1 MHDLIRSSLLT
12 ACLLAVFHL
21 GAAPSAWADDPTP
34 PEPSGEPTE
43 EPTGEPQQDPMA
55 EEGDASG
62 AGTDSGSGDG
72 TDAAPKDAELGSGG
86 AALALS
92 DPSEGATAQQAHAL
106 DMALHYLLIGNAT
119 MAATAFQ
126 ELFDSGITDEQIVR
140 LVDERGISDKVERS
154 ITRGRSMEGTSAL
167 VVDFETR
174 LRQGARATSRNA
186 VRIEESV
193 AALNGSMRQQM
204 MARTRLISAGP
215 FAVPALLKVL
225 SDGSNAKASNAARAV
240 LVDLK
245 RLAVDPLCAAL
256 PSVDPSTQRKICEI
270 LGEIGYPSAQ
280 PFLLDL
286 ASKAETTADVRSA
299 ALRAYA
305 RLGGT
310 SQDVASQYTALARRY
325 FDQVPSLI
333 PYPSDSGNVI
343 WSHDAA
349 GGLVGTSVPTPVYCE
364 TMAVLLSRSALRI
377 DPNSSMAL
385 AVFIAAD
392 LRRSVLM
399 RLMNMDASEE
409 EDALRAELLKPRFS
423 PELLAT
429 AAGSTAGQMA
439 LGMALDASDVLLVR
453 ECLRVIAW
461 NSGASSLV
469 SPSKGRSPVVECLA
483 YADRRVRFDAALVL
497 ARSLPQVQFP
507 QDSSVVP
514 TLTSMLRSSGMTGAV
529 IATTEED
536 RQSLG
541 ARLVEVGMS
550 NALTGSSMG
559 EIEARLSQGQS
570 IDVLVVQ
577 GANAAV
583 QDIVRSAR
591 LARSTA
597 TAPVVVIANGQDA
610 TVLSQQYES
619 DPRVAV
625 FLASATNDQLRRAIE
640 AASGA
645 AGGLA
650 LSIEEMQQ
658 YSGQALA
665 ALRVIAESSSPV
677 FDIRDAE
684 SALSQ
689 GLSQGESGSDIAGMA
704 MVLAWIPTDSAQRAL
719 ADGALA
725 ATGEMQMVL
734 LDAVAA
740 SARKYG
746 NQLSQSQ
753 IAALKALLRSDD
765 AAVATAAAH
774 AYGALGLPASDVVQL
789 IVDPRG

>member
-1 MHDLIRSSLLT
+1 
-12 ACLLAVFHL
+12 
-21 GAAPSAWADDPTP
+21 
-34 PEPSGEPTE
+34 
-43 EPTGEPQQDPMA
+43 MA
-55 EEGDASG
+55 EESG
-62 AGTDSGSGDG
+62 SAAGTDEASSATGADGDH
-72 TDAAPKDAELGSGG
+72 ASAPG
-86 AALALS
+86 ADGEPPLLS
-92 DPSEGATAQQAHAL
+92 DPAEAATAQQAHAL

-119 MAATAFQ
+119 MAATSFQ

-140 LVDERGISDKVERS
+140 LVDERGIADKVERS
-154 ITRGRSMEGTSAL
+154 ITRGRGMEGTSAL
-167 VVDFETR
+167 VVEFETR
-174 LRQGARATSRNA
+174 LRNGARATSRNA
-186 VRIEESV
+186 MRIEESV

-204 MARTRLISAGP
+204 MARSRLVSAGP
-215 FAVPALLKVL
+215 FAVPALLKAL
-225 SDGSNAKASNAARAV
+225 ANGNNAKASNAARAV

-245 RLAVDPLCAAL
+245 RLSVDPLCAAL
-256 PSVDPSTQRKICEI
+256 PSTDPSTQRKICEI
-270 LGEIGYPSAQ
+270 LGEIGYPNAQ

-286 ASKAETTADVRSA
+286 ASKADTAADVRGA
-299 ALRAYA
+299 ALRAYT

-310 SQDVASQYTALARRY
+310 SQDAASQYTALARRY
-325 FDQVPSLI
+325 FDQVPTLI

-343 WSHDAA
+343 WSHDAS
-349 GGLVGTSVPTPVYCE
+349 GGLVGVSVPTPVYCE

-377 DPNSSMAL
+377 DPNSQMAL

-392 LRRSVLM
+392 LRRSALM
-399 RLMNMDASEE
+399 RLMNMDASNE
-409 EDALRAELLKPRFS
+409 EDARRAELLQPRFA

-429 AAGSTAGQMA
+429 ASGSLSAQMA

-453 ECLRVIAW
+453 ECLRVIAF

-550 NALTGSSMG
+550 NTVTGGSIG
-559 EIEARLSQGQS
+559 EIETRLSQGQS

-577 GANAAV
+577 GSSGAV

-591 LARSTA
+591 LARATA

-610 TVLSQQYES
+610 TALSMQYES

-625 FLASATNDQLRRAIE
+625 FLASATNDQFRRAIE
-640 AASGA
+640 SAAGA

-650 LSIEEMQQ
+650 LSVEEMQQ

-665 ALRVIAESSSPV
+665 ALRLIAEASSPV

-684 SALSQ
+684 SALVQ
-689 GLSQGESGSDIAGMA
+689 GLGQGESGGDVAGIA
-704 MVLAWIPTDSAQRAL
+704 MVLALIPTDSAQRAL

-725 ATGEMQMVL
+725 ITGEMQPML
-734 LDAVAA
+734 LDAVAS
-740 SARKYG
+740 SARKFG

-753 IAALKALLRSDD
+753 VAALKALLRSDES
-765 AAVATAAAH
+765 AVATAAAH
-774 AYGALGLPASDVVQL
+774 AFGALGLPTSDVVQL
-789 IVDPRG
+789 IVEPRG

>member
-1 MHDLIRSSLLT
+1 MHDLMRSSLLT
-12 ACLLAVFHL
+12 TCLLAVLHL
-21 GAAPSAWADDPTP
+21 GSASPAWADDPTP
-34 PEPSGEPTE
+34 PEPAGEPTD
-43 EPTGEPQQDPMA
+43 EPTDVPQEDPMA
-55 EEGDASG
+55 EESG
-62 AGTDSGSGDG
+62 SAAGTDEASSATGADGDH
-72 TDAAPKDAELGSGG
+72 ASAPG
-86 AALALS
+86 ADDEPPLLS
-92 DPSEGATAQQAHAL
+92 DPAEAATAQQAHAL

-119 MAATAFQ
+119 MAATSFQ

-140 LVDERGISDKVERS
+140 LVDERGIAEKVERS
-154 ITRGRSMEGTSAL
+154 ITRGRGMEGTSAL
-167 VVDFETR
+167 VVEFETR
-174 LRQGARATSRNA
+174 LRNGARATSRNA
-186 VRIEESV
+186 LRIEESV

-204 MARTRLISAGP
+204 MARSRLVSAGP
-215 FAVPALLKVL
+215 FAVPALLKAL
-225 SDGSNAKASNAARAV
+225 ANGNNAKASNAARAV

-245 RLAVDPLCAAL
+245 RLSVDPLCAAL
-256 PSVDPSTQRKICEI
+256 PSTDPSTQRKICEI
-270 LGEIGYPSAQ
+270 LGEIGYPNAQ

-286 ASKAETTADVRSA
+286 ASKADTAADVRGA
-299 ALRAYA
+299 ALRAYT

-310 SQDVASQYTALARRY
+310 SQDAASQYTALARRY
-325 FDQVPSLI
+325 FDQVPTLI

-343 WSHDAA
+343 WLHDAS
-349 GGLVGTSVPTPVYCE
+349 GGLVGVSVPTPVYCE

-377 DPNSSMAL
+377 DPNSQMAL

-392 LRRSVLM
+392 LRRSALM
-399 RLMNMDASEE
+399 RLMNMDASNE
-409 EDALRAELLKPRFS
+409 EDARRAELLQPRFA

-429 AAGSTAGQMA
+429 ASGSLAAQMA

-453 ECLRVIAW
+453 ECLRVIAF

-483 YADRRVRFDAALVL
+483 YADRRVRFDAAVVL

-550 NALTGSSMG
+550 NTVTGGSIG
-559 EIEARLSQGQS
+559 EIETRLSQGQS

-577 GANAAV
+577 GSSGAV

-591 LARSTA
+591 LARATA

-610 TVLSQQYES
+610 TALSMQYES

-625 FLASATNDQLRRAIE
+625 FLASATNDQFRRAIE
-640 AASGA
+640 SAAGA

-650 LSIEEMQQ
+650 LSVEEMQQ

-665 ALRVIAESSSPV
+665 ALRLIAEASSPV

-684 SALSQ
+684 STLVQ
-689 GLSQGESGSDIAGMA
+689 GLGQGESGGDVAGIA
-704 MVLAWIPTDSAQRAL
+704 MVLALIPTDSAQRAL

-725 ATGEMQMVL
+725 TTGEMQPML
-734 LDAVAA
+734 LDAVAS
-740 SARKYG
+740 SARKFG

-753 IAALKALLRSDD
+753 VAALKALLRSDES
-765 AAVATAAAH
+765 AVATAAAH
-774 AYGALGLPASDVVQL
+774 AFGALGLPTSDVVQL
-789 IVDPRG
+789 IVEPRG